1 MLNKKTI
8 GMVLGGLLAVGASV
22 LGTLYATG
30 NLTGGGAEA
39 SIQAAAGA
47 EPPTPAPHEI
57 IYVSL
62 DPAFTMSFLDSDAA
76 QFLQISVEVAVDDQK
91 TEQAMA
97 SHGPAIRNGLV
108 MLLSN
113 QQPETLQTREGKERL
128 RGEIL
133 AEVRGVLTGLIG
145 KPGAVDVYFTS
156 FLIQ

>member
-1 MLNKKTI
+1 MLNKTI
-8 GMVLGGLLAVGASV
+8 LMVLGGLLAVGASV

-39 SIQAAAGA
+39 SPAAVEAA
-47 EPPTPAPHEI
+47 PPTPEPHKI

-62 DPAFTMSFLDSDAA
+62 DPAFTMSFLDSEAA
-76 QFLQISVEVAVDDQK
+76 QFLQISVDVAVDDQK
-91 TEQAMA
+91 TEEAMVT
-97 SHGPAIRNGLV
+97 HGPAIRNGLV

-133 AEVRGVLTGLIG
+133 TEIRTVLNGLIG

>member
-1 MLNKKTI
+1 MLKKTI
-8 GMVLGGLLAVGASV
+8 AMVLGGLIAVGASV

-30 NLTGGGAEA
+30 NLLGSASEA
-39 SIQAAAGA
+39 SAQPGTEAPPPTA
-47 EPPTPAPHEI
+47 EPHKI

-76 QFLQISVEVAVDDQK
+76 QFLQIGVEVAVDDPK
-91 TEQAMA
+91 IEQAMV
-97 SHGPAIRNGLV
+97 SHGPAIRNGVV

-133 AEVRGVLTGLIG
+133 AEVRGVLNGLIG
-145 KPGAVDVYFTS
+145 KPGAIDVYFTS